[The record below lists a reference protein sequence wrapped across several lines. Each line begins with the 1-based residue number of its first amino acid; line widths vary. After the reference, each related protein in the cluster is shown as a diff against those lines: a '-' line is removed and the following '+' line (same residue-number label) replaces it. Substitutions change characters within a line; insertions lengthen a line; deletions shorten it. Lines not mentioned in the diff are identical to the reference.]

1 MALAKDHRHLMM
13 RANRLLGP
21 VLVERDLISLQD
33 LERATERL
41 LELTARGE
49 PRECT
54 LLGVLAH
61 ELKVV
66 AEADVLRKSV
76 EADGIGLA
84 DLRAVEVP
92 EELRREFDPG
102 ECWATWTVPFDRE
115 DDFYSV
121 ATAYYLSAAVRKHW
135 EKVLNGPIIW
145 YATTLEM
152 LADYLEKLEQERAA
166 MSARSS
172 G

>member
-1 MALAKDHRHLMM
+1 MASAKDHRHLMM

-66 AEADVLRKSV
+66 HEADLLRRCV
-76 EADGIGLA
+76 DADGVGLV
-84 DLRAVEVP
+84 DLR
-92 EELRREFDPG
+92 DPG
-102 ECWATWTVPFDRE
+102 RQ
-115 DDFYSV
+115 
-121 ATAYYLSAAVRKHW
+121 R
-135 EKVLNGPIIW
+135 
-145 YATTLEM
+145 LES
-152 LADYLEKLEQERAA
+152 R
-166 MSARSS
+166 R
-172 G
+172 

>member
-1 MALAKDHRHLMM
+1 MTSAKDTRHLMM

-21 VLVERDLISLQD
+21 ALVERDLVSLQD

-66 AEADVLRKSV
+66 RETDVLRRSV
-76 EADGIGLA
+76 ESDGIGLV
-84 DLRAVEVP
+84 DLRAVEIP
-92 EELRREFDPG
+92 EELRKEFDAG

-115 DDFYSV
+115 GGFTCLAS
-121 ATAYYLSAAVRKHW
+121 AYHLSPAVRSHW
-135 EKVLNGPIIW
+135 EKRAGGSVLW
-145 YATTLEM
+145 YGTTLGEIAEH
-152 LADYLEKLEQERAA
+152 LGKAA
-166 MSARSS
+166 PA
-172 G
+172 GAA